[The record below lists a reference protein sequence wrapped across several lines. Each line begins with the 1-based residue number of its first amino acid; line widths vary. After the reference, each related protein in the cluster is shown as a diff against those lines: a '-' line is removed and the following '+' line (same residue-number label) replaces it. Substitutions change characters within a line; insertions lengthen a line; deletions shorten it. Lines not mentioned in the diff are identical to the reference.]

1 MSLDNMKKRMIF
13 DGGGSS
19 DGRNVRGK
27 YLSFLSSL
35 NNSYQAENITFKDNQ
50 WRCLINPD
58 KLNNDYDQKEISID
72 FKAHMKDGDVFY
84 WNRTKSYWMAYLQ
97 HYEEEAYYRATI
109 RKCNNYIDINGH
121 RYWVYMRGPVET
133 ALIWQQKHQIISNDL
148 NYSLMFYVT
157 KNDETLEF
165 FKRFQIVKFGYK
177 EGELHNWRV
186 AATDKYSQD
195 GIIEVYVEEY
205 FDNEMEE
212 AKKQD
217 VSIEPNLK
225 EPYIEGPQFVRP
237 LDIVEYKVKNIDNG
251 EFSLDSDK
259 MKIIQYSQLD
269 CKVKITAT
277 RSSKNPIQLKYKSI
291 NGAEASLFITI
302 KPL

>member
-133 ALIWQQKHQIISNDL
+133 ALVWQQKHQIISNDL
-148 NYSLMFYVT
+148 NYSLMFYIT

-217 VSIEPNLK
+217 VSIEPNLT
-225 EPYIEGPQFVRP
+225 EPYIEGPQFVKP
-237 LDIVEYKVKNIDNG
+237 YDIVTYQVKNIKDGKFIIN
-251 EFSLDSDK
+251 SNKAKIDSFED
-259 MKIIQYSQLD
+259 ISCILR
-269 CKVKITAT
+269 ITT
-277 RSSKNPIQLKYKSI
+277 GRSSKEPIELKYI
-291 NGAEASLFITI
+291 TNDNEVILPITI
-302 KPL
+302 KSL

>member
-133 ALIWQQKHQIISNDL
+133 ALVWQQKHQIISNDL
-148 NYSLMFYVT
+148 NYSLMFYIT

-205 FDNEMEE
+205 FDNEME
-212 AKKQD
+212 D
-217 VSIEPNLK
+217 SSIKDIEVKPNLK
-225 EPYIEGPQFVRP
+225 EPCIVGPQFVKP
-237 LDIVEYKVKNIDNG
+237 YDIVTYQVKNIKDGKFIIN
-251 EFSLDSDK
+251 SNKAKIDSFED
-259 MKIIQYSQLD
+259 ISCILR
-269 CKVKITAT
+269 ITT
-277 RSSKNPIQLKYKSI
+277 GRSSKEPIELKYI
-291 NGAEASLFITI
+291 TNDNEVILPITI
-302 KPL
+302 KSL

>member
-109 RKCNNYIDINGH
+109 RKCNNYIDIDGH

-133 ALIWQQKHQIISNDL
+133 ALIWKQKHQIEMNDL

-157 KNDETLEF
+157 KNDETLEY

-205 FDNEMEE
+205 FDNEMEDSSV
-212 AKKQD
+212 KD
-217 VSIEPNLK
+217 IEIKPNLK
-225 EPYIEGPQFVRP
+225 EPCIVGPQFVKP
-237 LDIVEYKVKNIDNG
+237 YDIVTYQVKNIKDGKFVIN
-251 EFSLDSDK
+251 SNKAKIDSFED
-259 MKIIQYSQLD
+259 ISCTLR
-269 CKVKITAT
+269 ITT
-277 RSSKNPIQLKYKSI
+277 GRSSKEPIELKYI
-291 NGAEASLFITI
+291 TNDNEVILPITI
-302 KPL
+302 KSL